1 MAKMY
6 FTVEEANEWLPTFE
20 QELHE
25 LQKLQKQ
32 AHEMSTTLRRLKSAH
47 YKKLQTETE
56 STFFLESKLEFIDMQ
71 FRLHLQNIQ
80 ASGAQLKDVEQGLID
95 FPAFINEKE
104 VLLCWKLGEKEIT
117 HYHGPDEGF
126 AGRKPLES

>member
-1 MAKMY
+1 MAKIY
-6 FTVEEANEWLPTFE
+6 FTVEEANEWLPTLE

-32 AHEMSTTLRRLKSAH
+32 AHEMSTTLQRLKSAR

-56 STFFLESKLEFIDMQ
+56 STFLLESKLEFIDMQ

-80 ASGAQLKDVEQGLID
+80 ASGAQLKDVDRGLVD
-95 FPAFINEKE
+95 FPAFIGEKE
-104 VLLCWKLGEKEIT
+104 VLLCWKQGEKEIT
-117 HYHGPDEGF
+117 HYHGLDEGY

>member
-1 MAKMY
+1 MAKIY
-6 FTVEEANEWLPTFE
+6 FTVEEANEWLPTLE

-32 AHEMSTTLRRLKSAH
+32 AHEMSTTLQRLKSAR

-56 STFFLESKLEFIDMQ
+56 STFLLESKLEFIDMQ

-80 ASGAQLKDVEQGLID
+80 ASGAQLKDVDRGLVD
-95 FPAFINEKE
+95 FPAFIGEKE
-104 VLLCWKLGEKEIT
+104 VLLCWKQGEKEIS
-117 HYHGPDEGF
+117 HYHGLDEGY